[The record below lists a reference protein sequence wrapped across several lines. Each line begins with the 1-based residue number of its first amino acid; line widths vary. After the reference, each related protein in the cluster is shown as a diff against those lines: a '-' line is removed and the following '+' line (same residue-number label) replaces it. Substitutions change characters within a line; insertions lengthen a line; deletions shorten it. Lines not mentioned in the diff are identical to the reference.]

1 MGDTVAK
8 TLYKAFQNK
17 PEIFMTTAQPINSL
31 EEFEAAFFFALKDF
45 HKTAIQRYHTSPHF
59 VQFEES

>member
-8 TLYKAFQNK
+8 TLYKAFQTR
-17 PEIFMTTAQPINSL
+17 PGIFMPKAQPINSL

-45 HKTAIQRYHTSPHF
+45 HKTAIQRY
-59 VQFEES
+59 QIYL